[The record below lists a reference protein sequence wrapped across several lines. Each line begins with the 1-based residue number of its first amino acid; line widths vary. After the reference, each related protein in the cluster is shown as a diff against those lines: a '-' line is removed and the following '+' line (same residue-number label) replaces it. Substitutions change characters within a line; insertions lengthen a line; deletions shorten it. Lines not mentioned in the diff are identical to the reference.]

1 MNSLETHPT
10 ANCVRLLLPPVLVL
24 QTMARKNFAMGLTL
38 TFSYLCRAFSF
49 SSATRRER
57 ERAKK
62 KDLELWGE
70 KQHYNPMMPI
80 PVLTLVGQA
89 NTFVTVQPLPLPG
102 TTLGAEASE
111 LKVVLMPQT
120 AQLCAC
126 TRSITA
132 ASMTDT
138 GTESAPS
145 SEDCFSSWQH

>member
-89 NTFVTVQPLPLPG
+89 NASVTVQPLPLCQEPHW
-102 TTLGAEASE
+102 E
-111 LKVVLMPQT
+111 LKPLNS
-120 AQLCAC
+120 
-126 TRSITA
+126 R
-132 ASMTDT
+132 
-138 GTESAPS
+138 
-145 SEDCFSSWQH
+145 